1 MELFFPSAFL
11 ALALAHFV
19 ALLSPGPDFF
29 LLMGYAARYRLR
41 GSAGLCIGIAAG
53 NGLYILL
60 VIMGWS
66 ALRQFAWLF
75 TLIELSGAL
84 YLLWIGSHLVRSRPQ
99 TLTLNETHERC
110 PSLRKQ
116 ILLGLGSALLNP
128 KNALFYLAL
137 MTALLGPDVTLL
149 QQATCGVWMVM
160 VVLVRDFALVSLMG
174 LPAVQRK
181 LSRSL
186 WLIERTAGVVL
197 MGFGGWVLWRFLHF
211 SPVSLYP

>member
-1 MELFFPSAFL
+1 MCA
-11 ALALAHFV
+11 
-19 ALLSPGPDFF
+19 
-29 LLMGYAARYRLR
+29 AARSRWLEET
-41 GSAGLCIGIAAG
+41 
-53 NGLYILL
+53 
-60 VIMGWS
+60 
-66 ALRQFAWLF
+66 RQ
-75 TLIELSGAL
+75 
-84 YLLWIGSHLVRSRPQ
+84 
-99 TLTLNETHERC
+99 RC

-160 VVLVRDFALVSLMG
+160 VVLVWDLALISLMG

-197 MGFGGWVLWRFLHF
+197 MGFGGWVLWRVVANIL
-211 SPVSLYP
+211 

>member
-1 MELFFPSAFL
+1 MI
-11 ALALAHFV
+11 V
-19 ALLSPGPDFF
+19 
-29 LLMGYAARYRLR
+29 
-41 GSAGLCIGIAAG
+41 
-53 NGLYILL
+53 
-60 VIMGWS
+60 GWS
-66 ALRQFAWLF
+66 ALRQFTWLF

-99 TLTLNETHERC
+99 TLALNETHQRL
-110 PSLRKQ
+110 PALRKQ

-160 VVLVRDFALVSLMG
+160 VVLVWDLALVSLMG
-174 LPAVQRK
+174 LRAVQQK
-181 LSRSL
+181 LSRAL
-186 WLIERTAGVVL
+186 GWIERTAGVVL

-211 SPVSLYP
+211 LPVSLYP

>member
-1 MELFFPSAFL
+1 MELLFPSAFL

-29 LLMGYAARYRLR
+29 LLVGYAARYRLR
-41 GSAGLCIGIAAG
+41 GSAGLCLGIAAG

-60 VIMGWS
+60 VIIGWS
-66 ALRQFAWLF
+66 ALRQFGWLF

-84 YLLWIGSHLVRSRPQ
+84 YLLWIGSHLVRNRPQ
-99 TLTLNETHERC
+99 PLALEEPRQCC
-110 PSLRKQ
+110 PSLRTQ

-160 VVLVRDFALVSLMG
+160 VVLVWDLALISLMG

>member
-1 MELFFPSAFL
+1 MELLFPSAFL

-29 LLMGYAARYRLR
+29 LLVGYAARYRVR
-41 GSAGLCIGIAAG
+41 GSAGLCFGIAAG
-53 NGLYILL
+53 NGVYILL
-60 VIMGWS
+60 VILGWS

-75 TLIELSGAL
+75 TLIELCGAL
-84 YLLWIGSHLVRSRPQ
+84 YLLWTGSHLVRSRPKA
-99 TLTLNETHERC
+99 LTLNETHQRF

-116 ILLGLGSALLNP
+116 VLLGLGSALLNP

-149 QQATCGVWMVM
+149 QQSTCGLWMVM
-160 VVLVRDFALVSLMG
+160 VVLVWDLALVSLMG
-174 LPAVQRK
+174 LPAVQQR

-186 WLIERTAGVVL
+186 WWIERTAGVVL
-197 MGFGGWVLWRFLHF
+197 MGFGGWVLWRLLEN
-211 SPVSLYP
+211 VL

>member
-29 LLMGYAARYRLR
+29 LLVGYAAR
-41 GSAGLCIGIAAG
+41 
-53 NGLYILL
+53 
-60 VIMGWS
+60 
-66 ALRQFAWLF
+66 
-75 TLIELSGAL
+75 
-84 YLLWIGSHLVRSRPQ
+84 YLLWIGSHLIRSRQ
-99 TLTLNETHERC
+99 QALALNETHQRF
-110 PSLRKQ
+110 PSLQKQ

-149 QQATCGVWMVM
+149 QQSICGVWMVV
-160 VVLVRDFALVSLMG
+160 VVLVWDLALVSLMG
-174 LPAVQRK
+174 LSAVQQK

-186 WLIERTAGVVL
+186 WWIERTAGVVL
-197 MGFGGWVLWRFLHF
+197 MGFGGWVLWRL
-211 SPVSLYP
+211 LENIR

>member
-1 MELFFPSAFL
+1 MELLFPSAFL

-29 LLMGYAARYRLR
+29 LLVGYAARYRVR
-41 GSAGLCIGIAAG
+41 GSAGLCLGIAAG

-60 VIMGWS
+60 VIIGWS
-66 ALRQFAWLF
+66 ALRQFTWLF
-75 TLIELSGAL
+75 TLIELCGAL

-99 TLTLNETHERC
+99 ALALNETHQRF

-137 MTALLGPDVTLL
+137 MTALLGSDVTLL
-149 QQATCGVWMVM
+149 QQATCGVWMVL
-160 VVLVRDFALVSLMG
+160 VVLVVLVWDLALVSLMG
-174 LPAVQRK
+174 LPAVQQR

-186 WLIERTAGVVL
+186 WWIERTAGVVL
-197 MGFGGWVLWRFLHF
+197 MGFGGWVLWRLLELI
-211 SPVSLYP
+211 S

>member
-53 NGLYILL
+53 NGLY
-60 VIMGWS
+60 IMGWS

-160 VVLVRDFALVSLMG
+160 VVLVWDLALISLMG

>member
-1 MELFFPSAFL
+1 MELLFPSAFL

-29 LLMGYAARYRLR
+29 LLVGYAARYRVR
-41 GSAGLCIGIAAG
+41 GSAGLCVGIAAG

-60 VIMGWS
+60 VIIGWS
-66 ALRQFAWLF
+66 ALRQFTWLF
-75 TLIELSGAL
+75 TLIELCGAL

-99 TLTLNETHERC
+99 ALALNETHQRF

-137 MTALLGPDVTLL
+137 MTALLGSDVTLL
-149 QQATCGVWMVM
+149 QQATCGVWMVL
-160 VVLVRDFALVSLMG
+160 VVLVVLVWDLALVSLMG
-174 LPAVQRK
+174 LPAVQQR

-186 WLIERTAGVVL
+186 WLIERAAGVVL
-197 MGFGGWVLWRFLHF
+197 MGFGGWVLWRLLELI
-211 SPVSLYP
+211 S

>member
-1 MELFFPSAFL
+1 MELFVPSAFL

-99 TLTLNETHERC
+99 TLALNETDERC

-137 MTALLGPDVTLL
+137 MTTLLGPDVTLL

-160 VVLVRDFALVSLMG
+160 VVLVWDLALVSLMG

-186 WLIERTAGVVL
+186 WLIERTAGVLL
-197 MGFGGWVLWRFLHF
+197 MGFGGWVLWRVVANIL
-211 SPVSLYP
+211 

>member
-11 ALALAHFV
+11 RLALAHFV

-29 LLMGYAARYRLR
+29 LLMGYAARYQLR

-60 VIMGWS
+60 VIIGWS

-99 TLTLNETHERC
+99 TL
-110 PSLRKQ
+110 
-116 ILLGLGSALLNP
+116 A
-128 KNALFYLAL
+128 
-137 MTALLGPDVTLL
+137 
-149 QQATCGVWMVM
+149 
-160 VVLVRDFALVSLMG
+160 
-174 LPAVQRK
+174 
-181 LSRSL
+181 
-186 WLIERTAGVVL
+186 LIETDERWPFAA
-197 MGFGGWVLWRFLHF
+197 
-211 SPVSLYP
+211 